1 MTAAQRQAA
10 REEINNRP
18 LTDFFALQESKHGA
32 KNAAYHQYICPVCG
46 SGTGKSGTGA
56 FTLYAESKRCRCY
69 ACDAFGDK
77 GQDTL
82 GALKIIWSCSENEVF
97 ERLHIDINSKG
108 VSKPVKRPEISEGN
122 YTTNATGT
130 AQNALQSVTER
141 KQAATVTPI
150 DFDKANSLL
159 QAENNPGRKYLEQ
172 RGLNLETLNRFKI
185 GVKYFYDN
193 VNIIIPTNDVA
204 YRERPIAA
212 SKESGKSRYY
222 WKYAQKDRKQW
233 DIFNETALDYNGYI
247 FIVEGEIDAMSI
259 EQSGFTAA
267 AYCGTPNT
275 ERLIA
280 AVKSRKHEPGRK
292 FIIIQDIDESGAG
305 QRAAAKIKEG
315 LQGVGYSAYI
325 TSIPE
330 YHDSN
335 DFLKADSKGLKTW
348 LSYQI
353 TEAMKEEITIMNETS
368 NTEAATTPTEPQNGA
383 AGEIIPPTT
392 DTAQRAAQTLR
403 TPLSIGTFME
413 KFAAE
418 RKQPH
423 TRISTGIKSLDIA
436 LCGGLA
442 DELYILGA
450 ESSQGKSALSM
461 FIAENIAAAGTHVL
475 YFALEMSKSELIAR
489 GISRISHEYKKEYE
503 GTGVI
508 KKEYTAGQIL
518 YTPYDERTKEFM
530 HVPYSEYEEYA
541 KEYARRQGE
550 TMHIIDVTDGVRKAP
565 EIIREVENYI
575 SVTGNKP
582 LVVVDYLQMIAPD
595 DPKAEIRT
603 KIDSA
608 INSFKGISAKYKIPV
623 LVISSMNRTGYGQR
637 VTPQSMK
644 ESGGIEYTGGVLL
657 GLNLEAQTLKGA
669 TEESVREA
677 AKAKPRKMMLEV
689 MKFRNSE
696 KYNDVKLDYYSAYNY
711 FEETKTNYYDN
722 PYSKADWTKAPANR
736 F

>member
-259 EQSGFTAA
+259 EQSGFAAA

-353 TEAMKEEITIMNETS
+353 TEALKEEITIMNDTS
-368 NTEAATTPTEPQNGA
+368 NIEAATKPTEPQNGA
-383 AGEIIPPTT
+383 TGEIIPPTT
-392 DTAQRAAQTLR
+392 DTAQRAAQTANTAKYEIFDIADYVYNSYWTDNYDKDR
-403 TPLSIGTFME
+403 TPTGFKELDKNLS
-413 KFAAE
+413 
-418 RKQPH
+418 
-423 TRISTGIKSLDIA
+423 
-436 LCGGLA
+436 GGLKTG
-442 DELYILGA
+442 LYMLGA
-450 ESSQGKSALSM
+450 MPGAGKTSFLLQMADNLADSGENVLFFSLEQSGRELAL
-461 FIAENIAAAGTHVL
+461 
-475 YFALEMSKSELIAR
+475 KS
-489 GISRISHEYKKEYE
+489 ISRYSKRFGNGANLQYTRERNEFRRAEID
-503 GTGVI
+503 GAINAI
-508 KKEYTAGQIL
+508 KNRPGRVDFITAVSDIDAIESAIAEYTA
-518 YTPYDERTKEFM
+518 
-530 HVPYSEYEEYA
+530 A
-541 KEYARRQGE
+541 
-550 TMHIIDVTDGVRKAP
+550 
-565 EIIREVENYI
+565 
-575 SVTGNKP
+575 TGKKP
-582 LVVVDYLQMIAPD
+582 IVMIDYLQL
-595 DPKAEIRT
+595 IRC
-603 KIDSA
+603 SA
-608 INSFKGISAKYKIPV
+608 FSDLRVQTNYIIGKLVEMKVKHDLTVWLISN
-623 LVISSMNRTGYGQR
+623 LNREAMRNGFTITAFR
-637 VTPQSMK
+637 ETSD
-644 ESGGIEYTGGVLL
+644 IEYNAECMI
-657 GLNLEAQTLKGA
+657 GLEVSEDQAK
-669 TEESVREA
+669 EVVREIKLKCVKQKNGKGNFEMKLSFNA
-677 AKAKPRKMMLEV
+677 AFSMFEEPQPIT
-689 MKFRNSE
+689 SQQ
-696 KYNDVKLDYYSAYNY
+696 NY
-711 FEETKTNYYDN
+711 FN
-722 PYSKADWTKAPANR
+722 PYGKR
-736 F
+736 